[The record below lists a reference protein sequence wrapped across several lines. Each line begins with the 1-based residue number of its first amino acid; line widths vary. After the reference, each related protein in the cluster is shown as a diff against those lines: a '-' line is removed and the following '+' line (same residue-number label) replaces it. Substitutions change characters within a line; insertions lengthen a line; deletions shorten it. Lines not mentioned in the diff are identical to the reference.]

1 MWVLARPHLELA
13 PVHGALAR
21 VELGG
26 LGGRISDVSAS
37 AGGHTLA
44 VAVKGGRIVPKAP
57 VAPGTL
63 VAVQASLA
71 EPGWISWITGTRVMA
86 SVRTTAPSAA
96 LASSTVVSS
105 SGHEVTATFDTPVAK
120 VEVTGPSG
128 HKVITVEPASR
139 TVEVMAPL
147 PSRSAGEMQVTGV
160 VSPWESFP
168 KSTTLTYFVTS
179 SKTPMALIPTGSGAP
194 TLSPSGQIALKL
206 SEPVST
212 LFAGK
217 TPTLTPTITGALAPK
232 GTWHQVGT
240 DELVFT
246 PTGPT
251 FWPGEQITMTLP
263 ASLAVVEGGGQA
275 IDPSTTVTLNAP
287 PASTLRLQQIL
298 ASLGYLPLSWTPG
311 PGASQPTTLAGQ
323 AALMD
328 SPQPGTFSWRW
339 SMPSA
344 LTSQWAQGTD
354 TVITTGAV
362 MSFEDVGSLSYS
374 GNAMANPLLWP
385 TLLKAYVAKQVDPRP
400 YVWVEVSKTLPERL
414 WLWVNGSVAITSLA
428 NTGIASTPTTD
439 GTYPVYLRYQQNYM
453 SGYNPTGSYYHDL
466 VHWISYFN
474 GSDAVHGFPRAS
486 YGFPQSL
493 GCVELPVGGG
503 DSISHQVWPY
513 DHIGTLV
520 TVLPAGA
527 ATTAPATGAVTT

>member
-26 LGGRISDVSAS
+26 LGGQISDVSAT

-44 VAVKGGRIVPKAP
+44 VAVKGGRIVPEAP
-57 VAPGTL
+57 VAPGTP
-63 VAVQASLA
+63 VSVQASLT

-86 SVRTTAPSAA
+86 SVSTTAPSVSLSA
-96 LASSTVVSS
+96 STVVSS
-105 SGHEVTATFDTPVAK
+105 PGHAVTATFDAPVSK

-128 HKVITVEPASR
+128 HKVITVEPASK
-139 TVEVMAPL
+139 TVSVLAPL
-147 PSRSAGEMQVTGV
+147 PSTSAGEMQLSGV
-160 VSPWESFP
+160 ANPWESFP
-168 KSTTLTYFVTS
+168 KSATLTYFVASHGTA
-179 SKTPMALIPTGSGAP
+179 MALIPTGAGAP
-194 TLSPSGQIALKL
+194 ALSTDGQIDLKL
-206 SEPVST
+206 SEPVSS
-212 LFAGK
+212 LFGGK
-217 TPTLTPTITGALAPK
+217 IPTLTPSITGAPAPK
-232 GTWHQVGT
+232 GAWHQVGT
-240 DELVFT
+240 DELVFI
-246 PTGPT
+246 PSGPS
-251 FWPGEQITMTLP
+251 FWPGDQLTMTLP
-263 ASLAVVEGGGQA
+263 ASLAVVKGGGRA
-275 IDPSTTVTLNAP
+275 VDPSTTVALDAP
-287 PASTLRLQQIL
+287 PGSLLRLQQIL
-298 ASLGYLPLSWTPG
+298 ASLDYLPVGWTPAA
-311 PGASQPTTLAGQ
+311 GASQPTTLAGQ

-328 SPQPGTFSWRW
+328 SPQPGAFSWRW

-362 MSFEDVGSLSYS
+362 MSFEDVESLSYS

-385 TLLKAYVAKQVDPRP
+385 TLLKAYLAKQVDPRP